1 MPLSHKTILTL
12 IAGALLSSV
21 ALAGTSIDLSAEA
34 SRPAANDMVR
44 ATVYAEASG
53 SNPAELARRINQEI
67 AEAIRVAK
75 ARSAIA
81 VKSGNQNTYP
91 VYGKERKIEGWRMH
105 SELVLESRDASAVSE
120 TLGQLQQMR
129 LLVGGVAQFPAPET
143 RRKAE
148 DEATRAALSAFRE
161 RAAVVAE
168 ALGKPYVIRSLSV
181 HQGGQMPM
189 PLMRASRAAMSH
201 TASSGLPLARAMRS
215 KSNKLRASFKRWPR
229 RARSAS
235 GLLRRSSSMRLTSCC
250 RLRACTALRTTSSK
264 CSGIQGL
271 ST

>member
-1 MPLSHKTILTL
+1 MTDIRRPLSAGA
-12 IAGALLSSV
+12 IAGALLV
-21 ALAGTSIDLSAEA
+21 AAAPALAGPTIELTAEA

-53 SNPAELARRINQEI
+53 SNPAELARRVNQEI

-105 SELVLESRDASAVSE
+105 SELVLESRDTAAVSE

-129 LLVGGVAQFPAPET
+129 LLVAGVSQFPAPET
-143 RRKAE
+143 RRQAE

-181 HQGGQMPM
+181 HQGGQSPM
-189 PLMRASRAAMSH
+189 PLMRASRAAAMDAAPPPLEAGESLL
-201 TASSGLPLARAMRS
+201 TTTVSGKVELAD
-215 KSNKLRASFKRWPR
+215 
-229 RARSAS
+229 
-235 GLLRRSSSMRLTSCC
+235 
-250 RLRACTALRTTSSK
+250 
-264 CSGIQGL
+264 
-271 ST
+271 